1 MEHDKGPQDPRE
13 HRRLL
18 DAWREKIYEASR
30 AKLPEREKEFRT
42 PSGLRA
48 EPVYTPFDRE
58 ERFELP
64 GVYPYTRAIQPTLY
78 RSRLWTMRQYSG
90 FGTPEETNRRFRYLL
105 EHGQTGLST
114 AFDLPT
120 QMGLDSDDP
129 LSEGEVGKV
138 GVAIDS
144 VRDLGVLFDGIAL
157 DRVSV
162 SMTINATA
170 PVLLAFYLVL
180 AEKNGVS
187 WDRLRGTVQ
196 NDILKEYAARG
207 TYIFPPRPSIRI
219 ITDMFAFSE
228 REVPQWNPISVSGYH
243 IREAGATAVQELAFT
258 LGNAAAYIE
267 AARAA
272 GIDPGGIVGR
282 VTFFFDVMNDLF
294 EEVAKF
300 RAARR
305 LWARICWERFQVDPE
320 KARLKFHAQTGGSTL
335 TAQQPEINIARVT
348 IQALA
353 AVLGG
358 AQSLHTNAYDEALAL
373 PTEKSARIALRTQQI
388 LACETGA
395 ANVVDPMGGSYFLE
409 SLTDRLEEET
419 ETLLRRID
427 EMGGMLEAVEK
438 GFVQREIQR
447 SAYEHQKKV
456 ESGETSVVGVNRYAT
471 DEPVPAETFAIDPE
485 VERAQKERLARFRRE
500 RDNARHGKALD
511 AVEKAAREGTNLMPP
526 ILEAARAEATVGEI
540 CAVLAR
546 VFGKHK
552 EIVTL

>member
-1 MEHDKGPQDPRE
+1 MSEKRPPEEPRDE
-13 HRRLL
+13 RRLL
-18 DAWREKIYEASR
+18 GEWREKVYEPSR

-42 PSGLRA
+42 PGGFPV
-48 EPVYTPFDRE
+48 EPVYTPLDHG
-58 ERFELP
+58 ERIELP
-64 GVYPYTRAIQPTLY
+64 GTYPFTRAIQPTLY

-90 FGTPEETNRRFRYLL
+90 FGSAEETNRRFRYLL
-105 EHGQTGLST
+105 DQGQTGLST

-129 LSEGEVGKV
+129 LAEGEVGKV

-144 VRDLGVLFDGIAL
+144 IRDMRVLFDGIPL

-162 SMTINATA
+162 SMTINSTA
-170 PVLLAFYLVL
+170 SILLAYYLVL
-180 AEKNGVS
+180 AEKDGVP

-207 TYIFPPRPSIRI
+207 TYVFPPRPSIRL
-219 ITDMFAFSE
+219 ITDMFAFCG

-258 LGNAAAYIE
+258 LGNAIAYLE
-267 AARAA
+267 AAREA
-272 GIDPGGIVGR
+272 GIDPGGIANR

-294 EEVAKF
+294 EETAKF

-305 LWARICWERFQVDPE
+305 LWARICGMRFGIDPD

-388 LACETGA
+388 LACETGV
-395 ANVVDPMGGSYFLE
+395 ANTVDPMGGSHFLE
-409 SLTDRLEEET
+409 SLTDRIEEES
-419 ETLLRRID
+419 EKLLRRID
-427 EMGGMLEAVEK
+427 EEGGMLEAIEK
-438 GFVQREIQR
+438 GFVQREIQS
-447 SAYEHQKKV
+447 SAYEYQKKV
-456 ESGETSVVGVNRYAT
+456 EANETIVVGVNRYRT
-471 DEPVPAETFAIDPE
+471 DEAVSAETFSMNPE
-485 VERAQKERLARFRRE
+485 VERSQKERVAKARAERNAAAHRR
-500 RDNARHGKALD
+500 ALE
-511 AVEKAAREGTNLMPP
+511 AVERAAREGTNLMPP
-526 ILEAARAEATVGEI
+526 VLEAARAEATVGEI

-546 VFGKHK
+546 VFGRHK